1 MTHKSSWSRFDVEVP
16 ERERPQETWPE
27 RMWIVRHGESAGNVA
42 AAAAHLAG
50 LHTIDIDL
58 RDQDVPLSELGRQ
71 QSRAVGRWFGALPE
85 PERPTV
91 VVCSPYVRAMQTAE
105 LLVDAAGLSLAGPVM
120 DERLREK
127 ELGSL
132 DRFTKAGIVQRFP
145 HEAEL
150 RARVGKFYYRPP
162 GGESWCDVVLR
173 LRSFVDSV
181 QLQFRHERVLV
192 VAHQV
197 IVLCFRYVLERMTEA
212 QILAIDREKDVANCS
227 VTAYVLDADEA
238 GRPALALTAYNFVA
252 PLEEA
257 HTPVTA
263 RPDVPPQPK

>member
-1 MTHKSSWSRFDVEVP
+1 
-16 ERERPQETWPE
+16 
-27 RMWIVRHGESAGNVA
+27 MWIVRHGESAGNVA